1 MLARNLR
8 EECYLCYNLIE
19 GDEMNNQDKIHQS
32 TSMTQFTKLNR
43 VIEKAGV
50 IKHFR
55 KGESIYFQDDPAD
68 CFYLIKSG
76 RVRLFLSSEEGKELT
91 LEILGADQMFGEAS
105 YFSRTPRLTSVDA
118 LTDVELLYVNVDI
131 LTQDH
136 SLMMEMVAYM
146 ALRIRFLSAQVYSL
160 TLLSSD
166 KKAAHILIQLGTYF
180 KEHESDIFYSID
192 YTHENL
198 AKLIGIARVTM
209 TRILRSFETKGWVSL
224 KYRKVKVL
232 NEAALKEF
240 LLSS

>member
-8 EECYLCYNLIE
+8 EECYLCYNLIK

-32 TSMTQFTKLNR
+32 TVMAQFTKLNR

-68 CFYLIKSG
+68 YFYLIKSG

-105 YFSRTPRLTSVDA
+105 YFSRTPRLTSVDT
-118 LTDVELLYVNVDI
+118 LTDVELLYVNVDLLFPY

-136 SLMMEMVAYM
+136 SLMMEMLAYM

-166 KKAAHILIQLGTYF
+166 KKVAHILIQLGTYF
-180 KEHESDIFYSID
+180 KEHESDMFLFYRLYS
-192 YTHENL
+192 
-198 AKLIGIARVTM
+198 
-209 TRILRSFETKGWVSL
+209 
-224 KYRKVKVL
+224 
-232 NEAALKEF
+232 
-240 LLSS
+240 